1 MKGKKNNRQPRLTA
15 TPGKWSDNPDNQPLL
30 LPRSVYRL
38 GENNE
43 FNRTLVL
50 VENSLFGKP
59 EFNHITFLPHP
70 TTEMYPN
77 PYYRLSNEEA
87 RRGTHTSRKM
97 TPAIA
102 LEAIKA
108 PPPSLL

>member
-1 MKGKKNNRQPRLTA
+1 MKGKKNNRQPRLTV
-15 TPGKWSDNPDNQPLL
+15 TPGTWNDNPDNQPLMI
-30 LPRSVYRL
+30 PMPVFRVGGDRQ
-38 GENNE
+38 
-43 FNRTLVL
+43 FKDTLVA
-50 VENSLFGKP
+50 VVNSMASKP
-59 EFNHITFLPHP
+59 EFRHLTVLPPP
-70 TTEMYPN
+70 TIEMQPN

-87 RRGTHTSRKM
+87 RRGTSTSRKM